1 VRFAKTI
8 IKKDLEHPVAKNK
21 ASLAMVKPPA
31 ENLDLEIDA
40 MVKEIYETR
49 EKSEERK
56 FMPKI

>member
-1 VRFAKTI
+1 
-8 IKKDLEHPVAKNK
+8 
-21 ASLAMVKPPA
+21 MVKPPA